1 MAFSKILNICLE
13 VQYILMVYIKYATF
27 IWWYQ
32 QNCNIWLYTT
42 QATSASNVSYMWPW
56 SHKGTMGL
64 GQGCTDEI
72 EKESMGRE
80 KDDPPPPKKKHKFG
94 RIFTVLKKFLVNE
107 NHGLNTVRSQYRKEH
122 FWCIVCCQPIHSEK
136 KKKEEAKQELVY
148 FWKEQLVHLQEEP
161 RHVPQQRLI
170 TRLST
175 GGKCSLQSCL
185 KAPCGTGHG
194 GGSQGH
200 WWPWLM

>member
-1 MAFSKILNICLE
+1 
-13 VQYILMVYIKYATF
+13 
-27 IWWYQ
+27 
-32 QNCNIWLYTT
+32 
-42 QATSASNVSYMWPW
+42 
-56 SHKGTMGL
+56 MGL

-136 KKKEEAKQELVY
+136 KKKKKKQSRNWY
-148 FWKEQLVHLQEEP
+148 
-161 RHVPQQRLI
+161 I
-170 TRLST
+170 S
-175 GGKCSLQSCL
+175 GKNSWSIFKRNL
-185 KAPCGTGHG
+185 GTSH
-194 GGSQGH
+194 SKDS
-200 WWPWLM
+200 